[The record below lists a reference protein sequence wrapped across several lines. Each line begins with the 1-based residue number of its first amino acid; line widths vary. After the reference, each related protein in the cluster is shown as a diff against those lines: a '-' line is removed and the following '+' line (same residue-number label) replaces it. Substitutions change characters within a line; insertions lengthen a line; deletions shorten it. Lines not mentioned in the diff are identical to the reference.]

1 MKQLC
6 ILILSFLFLSASL
19 CSRAGTIS
27 KEFTVEN
34 IEGCVSCNKSVGHIT
49 GDEHHAIVA
58 HAVHRTGGSTAQWK
72 LLRWINFADAYL
84 LSLRISPDDPESFF
98 NPYLYCKPIR
108 LQLIFPQ
115 HYFW

>member
-1 MKQLC
+1 MKQLF
-6 ILILSFLFLSASL
+6 ILILSSLLLSASL
-19 CSRAGTIS
+19 YSNTGTVP
-27 KEFTVEN
+27 KEIQVEN
-34 IEGCVSCNKSVGHIT
+34 IDGCVSCKKSVGHIT
-49 GDEHHAIVA
+49 HDEHHAVVA

-84 LSLRISPDDPESFF
+84 LSLRIAPDDQSLFSD
-98 NPYLYCKPIR
+98 PYLYCKPIR